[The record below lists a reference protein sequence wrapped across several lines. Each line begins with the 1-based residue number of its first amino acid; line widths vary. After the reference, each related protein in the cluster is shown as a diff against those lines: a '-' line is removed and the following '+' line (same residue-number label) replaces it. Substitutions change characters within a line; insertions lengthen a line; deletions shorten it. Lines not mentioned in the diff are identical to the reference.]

1 MNENNVKKTY
11 DEVPYTSNPF
21 AICSIFR
28 LESIAKMS
36 GFEPASFDN
45 CKVLELGCSFGG
57 NLMMQ
62 ALRCPNSH
70 FVGIDLSSEQIAGG
84 KEIIKQMGIKNL
96 ELRQGDIC
104 ELAQMG
110 GGASKELAK
119 GASKELAK
127 GASKELAKD
136 TSKELGKF
144 DYIIIHGIYSW
155 VPDFVKDAI
164 FEVAK
169 NYLAPH
175 GLIYISYNTY
185 PGWKG
190 KDVLRD
196 LMLFAASN
204 ETALSIAAAK
214 DIAKA
219 EIDAN
224 GELSAKNKLA
234 MAKGFCQ
241 AMVDFSTKIGE
252 SESYKLGISRHTI
265 DFAKKV
271 LSGEHSQYYV
281 MHEYFETFNDPCY
294 FRDFVAKAR
303 NHGLDYVADTHLQ
316 THFSQIFSS
325 IPAGMMPNDR
335 IIKEQFADF
344 LLNKAFRCSIL
355 GLKDSVKSLGA
366 GLDGGIKKS
375 VLESLHLQ
383 AGFEYKNGAN
393 NEIEII
399 SKLNNAHKIKPELK
413 WLCDEFN
420 ACYPGTLLLRD
431 LVSKH
436 SDKSDIIWASVAQL
450 LTLGVIDFSAA
461 PLNKLAYE
469 GGKTRLKEH
478 LKGYVNYFASNENHV
493 IGCANE
499 LNALI
504 SLSSLEAKVALLC
517 DGRDLGKVLKGFKEI
532 IKNSNQSLVQMK
544 NGKQEKIENPNDAVF
559 KGMLDAILEK
569 LSNAGFFENI

>member
-1 MNENNVKKTY
+1 M
-11 DEVPYTSNPF
+11 
-21 AICSIFR
+21 
-28 LESIAKMS
+28 
-36 GFEPASFDN
+36 
-45 CKVLELGCSFGG
+45 
-57 NLMMQ
+57 
-62 ALRCPNSH
+62 
-70 FVGIDLSSEQIAGG
+70 
-84 KEIIKQMGIKNL
+84 
-96 ELRQGDIC
+96 
-104 ELAQMG
+104 
-110 GGASKELAK
+110 
-119 GASKELAK
+119 
-127 GASKELAKD
+127 
-136 TSKELGKF
+136 
-144 DYIIIHGIYSW
+144 
-155 VPDFVKDAI
+155 PDFVKEAI

-169 NYLAPH
+169 NWLAPH

-185 PGWKG
+185 PGWKS

-219 EIDAN
+219 EIDAT

-241 AMVDFSTKIGE
+241 AVVDFSAKIGE

-271 LSGEHSQYYV
+271 LSGEHSEYYV

-294 FRDFVAKAR
+294 FKDFIFKAR
-303 NHGLDYVADTHLQ
+303 NHGLDYVADTHLN
-316 THFSQIFSS
+316 THFSQIFSA
-325 IPAGMMPNDR
+325 IPSAMMPDDR

-355 GLKDSVKSLGA
+355 GLKDSVASVGA

-375 VLESLHLQ
+375 VLESLCLQ
-383 AGFEYKNGAN
+383 ASFEYKNGAN

-399 SKLNNAHKIKPELK
+399 SKLNSAHKIKPELK

-420 ACYPGTLLLRD
+420 ACYPGTLLLAD
-431 LVSKH
+431 LLAKH
-436 SDKSDIIWASVAQL
+436 ADKSDIIWASVAQL
-450 LTLGVIDFSAA
+450 LALGVIDFSAA
-461 PLNKLAYE
+461 PLGTLAYE

-478 LKGYVNYFASNENHV
+478 LKGYVNYFSSNEKHV

-504 SLSSLEAKVALLC
+504 SLSGLEAKVALLC

-569 LSNAGFFENI
+569 LANAGYFESV